1 MTDFTTIKFEAFV
14 NGAWVDITPDVLQSP
29 PPQVSGMG
37 ILGNSIM
44 DRVGSNGTMTFSL
57 DNSTGN
63 SAGTLGYYTPDGA
76 NVRAGFSS
84 PTGLPI
90 HLYFEW
96 NGIRRY
102 KFFGLI
108 EPGGYKVVAG
118 KYSKRRVD
126 VRCSNWMKLASDHQL
141 NLLGYQLSKRFDQ
154 GIQLVINNMSRPP
167 QAYLIR
173 PGNETF
179 TTLFDITRTDTR
191 ALGEIQKLTMSEF
204 GRAYVT
210 GDGQTGECFT
220 LENRQYRT
228 VEHVS
233 ASGDNIPVPMS
244 DATTHILLMSGD
256 DLLLMGGGFV
266 LRHEVQEASFTDADF
281 TAFVPSYGEN
291 MANRVTFRTF
301 PRTVDAAATTVLWQ
315 TDERIALAAGEERND
330 VRGTFRDPDNP
341 DVEINGIE
349 LVTPVATTDY
359 TATENEDGTGT
370 DYTSSLTLVADISG
384 TAEVKYTKLLNGA
397 GVTVYVHIQQRG
409 KAVRIYSPNEQ
420 TYNFTTSDW
429 QAKAGVLPLDIDLP
443 YLNNIDGLYVE
454 ELGSIWGTFL
464 LGVAVP
470 GPRVKSITLSAN
482 KNSKCMAAFMSLEP
496 GMTMKISETV
506 TQEDSGLYE
515 NIAWFVNGYDFTI
528 KSGKL
533 VEWRVV
539 LQPTGYAQ

>member
-1 MTDFTTIKFEAFV
+1 MIEFTTIKFEAYI
-14 NGAWVDITPDVLQSP
+14 NGAWVDITPDVLHT
-29 PPQVSGMG
+29 PQPRVSGMG
-37 ILGNSIM
+37 INGNSIM
-44 DRVGSNGTMTFSL
+44 DRVGDNATLTFSL
-57 DNSTGN
+57 NNSATN
-63 SAGTLGYYTPDGA
+63 SAGLLGYYSPDSA
-76 NVRAGFSS
+76 NVRTGFSF

-108 EPGGYKVVAG
+108 EPGGYKVAAFTNR
-118 KYSKRRVD
+118 SRRVD

-141 NLLGYQLSKRFDQ
+141 DLLGYQLSKRFDQ
-154 GIQLVINNMSRPP
+154 GIQLVINNMSRQP
-167 QAYLIR
+167 QAYLTR
-173 PGNETF
+173 TGNETF
-179 TTLFDITRTDTR
+179 TTLFDITRTDTK

-233 ASGDNIPVPMS
+233 ANGDNIPVPAE
-244 DATTHILLMSGD
+244 DVTATIDFIAGGAIDFISGGTWKA
-256 DLLLMGGGFV
+256 L
-266 LRHEVQEASFTDADF
+266 EVQEASFTDSDF
-281 TAFVPSYGEN
+281 TDFVPSYGEN

-341 DVEINGIE
+341 DVEINGIQ

-384 TAEVKYTKLLNGA
+384 TAEVKYTKLLNNA

-409 KAVRIYSPNEQ
+409 KAVRIYAPNEQ
-420 TYNFTTSDW
+420 IYNFGTSDW

-454 ELGSIWGTFL
+454 ELGNIWGTFL
-464 LGVAVP
+464 NGVAVP
-470 GPRVKSITLSAN
+470 GPRVKSAALSAN
-482 KNSKCMAAFMSLEP
+482 RTSKCMAAFMCLEP

-506 TQEDSGLYE
+506 TQDTSGLYQ
-515 NIAWFVNGYDFTI
+515 NVAWFVNGYEFTI
-528 KSGKL
+528 KAMKL
-533 VEWRVV
+533 VEWRFT